1 MTAEPN
7 TGLLRVERLEAVY
20 GGAVRALS
28 GVDLTVGEGE
38 IVALVGANGAGKT
51 TLLRA
56 VSNLLSATRG
66 QVTAGRILY
75 AGLDAAHTR
84 TDRLVRNG
92 LIGVLEGR
100 HCFRTL
106 SVEQNLIAGGLGRD
120 ARAAELRADLERIY
134 TLFPRLAQKRTL
146 LAGLV
151 SGGEQQM
158 TAIGRALMG
167 RPRLLVLDEPSM
179 GLAPKVTEEIY
190 RILVDLNRRDG
201 LSVLLAEQSV
211 TLALRHAHR
220 AVVLENG
227 RSVLEGGAAL
237 LRARDDVAALYLGGR
252 PVAQPVAQQRA

>member
-1 MTAEPN
+1 VTAASARI
-7 TGLLRVERLEAVY
+7 LLRVEALEAVY

-56 VSNLLSATRG
+56 VSNLLTATRG
-66 QVTAGRILY
+66 QVTAGAVVY
-75 AGLDAAHTR
+75 AGLDVTRTR
-84 TDRLVRNG
+84 TDRLVRHG
-92 LIGVLEGR
+92 LVGVLEGR

-106 SVEQNLIAGGLGRD
+106 SIEENLIAGGLGRD
-120 ARAAELRADLERIY
+120 AGAAELRADLDRIY
-134 TLFPRLAQKRTL
+134 ALFPRLAQKRGL
-146 LAGLV
+146 PAGLV

-179 GLAPKVTEEIY
+179 GLAPKITAEIY
-190 RILVDLNRRDG
+190 RILLDLNRRDG
-201 LSVLLAEQSV
+201 LALLIAEQSV

-227 RSVLEGGAAL
+227 RSVLEGGADL
-237 LRARDDVAALYLGGR
+237 LRARDDIAALYLGGR
-252 PVAQPVAQQRA
+252 PVVQPTA